1 MHMDAKITKKRLGLL
16 LSYDWLKIL
25 GICVAAVLLW
35 SLLFTTMATRATNG
49 QRFEMYLYP
58 GVRFANSVD
67 VTSLHERDKND
78 VLSYDVLDVSSVS
91 LESNTMSTI
100 MAAHFAAGQG
110 DVLFAADIEPT
121 RDENNNI
128 TAYNGLDSFI
138 GSYYGNAVWLGADG
152 QPWESPNG
160 DKKPNYFADCEAY
173 LNRFYNGD
181 WKNGE
186 PDEDAM
192 RANFD
197 ERTEGDKRYKNDAQR
212 AIGREQEVARIQNL
226 RNAYAKVNEWLTS
239 GSADSPISIKTTEL
253 LVDLNEDGEPETVE
267 WQYAFDL
274 SNIDNLT
281 EFISY
286 QTEDGTGTKEGLCM
300 VILNTGSSGEE
311 DLRYEP
317 ITFLEYLVKTY
328 APNKY

>member
-121 RDENNNI
+121 RDDNGNI

-160 DKKPNYFADCEAY
+160 DKKANYFADCEAY

-253 LVDLNEDGEPETVE
+253 LVKDAGGEPETVE

-286 QTEDGTGTKEGLCM
+286 RTEDGTGTKEGLCM
-300 VILNTGSSGEE
+300 VVLNTGSSGEE

>member
-1 MHMDAKITKKRLGLL
+1 M
-16 LSYDWLKIL
+16 SW
-25 GICVAAVLLW
+25 
-35 SLLFTTMATRATNG
+35 
-49 QRFEMYLYP
+49 
-58 GVRFANSVD
+58 
-67 VTSLHERDKND
+67 
-78 VLSYDVLDVSSVS
+78 VS

-138 GSYYGNAVWLGADG
+138 GSYYGTAVWLGADG

-160 DKKPNYFADCEAY
+160 DKKANYFADCEAY

-253 LVDLNEDGEPETVE
+253 LVKDAGGEPETVE

-281 EFISY
+281 DFISY